1 MDQSQQQ
8 EHKTDH
14 QIQMEKCVENAL
26 AFIETRPD
34 LIRFVIDHNDTLSG
48 TGFMFSCSPLMY
60 EIGNELTDDG
70 HSGSS
75 MAFTMREC
83 QRILSEKYDTR
94 PLHKNPFPFDADAD
108 DDADDYDYDDADG
121 DGDADD
127 YDTTL
132 EINNNGCSGCI
143 DEQPNQM
150 AHMEPGGC
158 LYEYD
163 DFDDIDIVLPLV
175 PCTYNVNDDID
186 IVPPLVPHTYIVNDD
201 TPEPNVIEV
210 ESVGINGIGSDML
223 GQNWYTKMDDNN
235 KEIMDV
241 WAAAG
246 PDAAVK
252 AMFTDDDGVSRLS
265 YSEMR
270 SRYG

>member
-8 EHKTDH
+8 EHKTQS
-14 QIQMEKCVENAL
+14 QIDMETYVQNAL
-26 AFIETRPD
+26 AFIETRPE
-34 LIRFVIDHNDTLSG
+34 LIQFVIDHNDTLAG
-48 TGFMFSCSPLMY
+48 KGFMFSGSPLMN
-60 EIGNELTDDG
+60 EIGNALADDG

-75 MAFTMREC
+75 MALTMREC
-83 QRILSEKYDTR
+83 QCILSEKYDTR
-94 PLHKNPFPFDADAD
+94 PLHKNPFPFDTDA
-108 DDADDYDYDDADG
+108 DADDYDYD
-121 DGDADD
+121 
-127 YDTTL
+127 TPL
-132 EINNNGCSGCI
+132 EVNINGCSGCI
-143 DEQPNQM
+143 DDQPNQM

-163 DFDDIDIVLPLV
+163 DFDDIDL
-175 PCTYNVNDDID
+175 
-186 IVPPLVPHTYIVNDD
+186 VPPLVSLTYNVNDD

-210 ESVGINGIGSDML
+210 ESAGINGIGSDML

-241 WAAAG
+241 WATAG

-252 AMFTDDDGVSRLS
+252 SMFTADDGVSRLS

>member
-8 EHKTDH
+8 EHAAQSQTP
-14 QIQMEKCVENAL
+14 MEKCVQNAL
-26 AFIETRPD
+26 AFIETRTE
-34 LIRFVIDHNDTLSG
+34 LIQFVIGRNDTLTG
-48 TGFMFSCSPLMY
+48 TGFMFSGSPLMT
-60 EIGNELTDDG
+60 EIGNALESDG

-75 MAFTMREC
+75 MALTMREC
-83 QRILSEKYDTR
+83 QCILSEKYDTR
-94 PLHKNPFPFDADAD
+94 PLHKNPFPFDTDADA
-108 DDADDYDYDDADG
+108 DADDYDYD
-121 DGDADD
+121 
-127 YDTTL
+127 YDTPL
-132 EINNNGCSGCI
+132 EVNINGCSGCI
-143 DEQPNQM
+143 DDQPNQM

-163 DFDDIDIVLPLV
+163 DFDDIDL
-175 PCTYNVNDDID
+175 
-186 IVPPLVPHTYIVNDD
+186 VPPLVPLTYNVNDD

-210 ESVGINGIGSDML
+210 ESSGINGIGSDML
-223 GQNWYTKMDDNN
+223 GQNLYTKMDDNN

-252 AMFTDDDGVSRLS
+252 AMFTADDGVSRLS